1 MTVIMWRPPPVEIQS
16 LIGIRRQGGGGLWAL
31 SGMNVGGYPCH
42 TVLNIK
48 ELMWRDSPNNV
59 PYISIYL

>member
-31 SGMNVGGYPCH
+31 SGMNVGGVSMSYSTKYQRTHVERQP
-42 TVLNIK
+42 
-48 ELMWRDSPNNV
+48 
-59 PYISIYL
+59 